1 MGNCH
6 EILFYCGDASIP
18 AYYVIDTIEDKAT
31 LKNELASITLRIR
44 ELFKIGD
51 DIPDRKIHE
60 DMCILYENGLTI
72 NKY

>member
-31 LKNELASITLRIR
+31 LKNELASITL
-44 ELFKIGD
+44 
-51 DIPDRKIHE
+51 P
-60 DMCILYENGLTI
+60 
-72 NKY
+72 